1 MEKAE
6 KERKQKLSFCFVPS
20 RSVRENFIKI
30 AKIFKKLKNTITA
43 SFQTQNRM
51 EKAETERK
59 EKLSLRFVPSR
70 RGRENSKKI
79 AKKFKKLKN
88 TITASFQGKMGWKT
102 LRNGENKNYRY
113 VSFLPDVQEKIP
125 KK

>member
-1 MEKAE
+1 MGKRKFHKNSRNIQKIEKYHYG
-6 KERKQKLSFCFVPS
+6 
-20 RSVRENFIKI
+20 FIP
-30 AKIFKKLKNTITA
+30 NP
-43 SFQTQNRM
+43 NRM
-51 EKAETERK
+51 EKAKTDRK

-79 AKKFKKLKN
+79 AKKFKKSKN
-88 TITASFQGKMGWKT
+88 TITASFQGEIGWKT